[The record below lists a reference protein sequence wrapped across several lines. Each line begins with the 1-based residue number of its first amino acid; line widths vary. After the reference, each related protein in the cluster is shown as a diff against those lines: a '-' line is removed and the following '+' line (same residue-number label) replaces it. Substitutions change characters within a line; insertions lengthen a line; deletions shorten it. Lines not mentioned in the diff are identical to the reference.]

1 MSRQLL
7 LLGLLRQQ
15 EMHGYQLNEFINRDL
30 ASCTD
35 LKKSTA
41 YFVLNKMAEDG
52 WINQEQAQAG
62 NRPPRR
68 VYSLS
73 PQGEA
78 VFQRLLRENLAD
90 FEASVFPG
98 DAGLAFLDAIPAE
111 EALDL
116 LEKRRRSLAAA
127 FEAARAAPAHQG
139 SFRLVI
145 EHRIRHLQAELAWL
159 DEVIAGL
166 RTHTAEGEE
175 S

>member
-15 EMHGYQLNEFINRDL
+15 EMHGYQLSEFINRDL

-41 YFVLNKMAEDG
+41 YFVLNRMAEDG

-68 VYSLS
+68 IYSLS

-78 VFQRLLRENLAD
+78 AFQRLLRENLAD
-90 FEASVFPG
+90 FEPSVFPG

-116 LEKRRRSLAAA
+116 LEERRRSLAEVL
-127 FEAARAAPAHQG
+127 EAARTAPAHQG
-139 SFRLVI
+139 SFRLVV
-145 EHRIRHLQAELAWL
+145 EHRIRHLQSELDWL
-159 DEVIAGL
+159 EEVIAGL
-166 RTHTAEGEE
+166 HTRSGEGKE